1 MGHGRT
7 KPTVSRCPRDS
18 CFRRVRFGQPTG
30 FFDVLLYES
39 LFYHGSPTR
48 QILAGDRHC
57 ARIEVRRPLANPLFP
72 ARCGAKTIPA
82 GVPRNRAALP
92 GPDRVVSACPAL
104 MAVWNA
110 EDHLHSRF
118 TGYDVPR
125 CCTFRPKQGTML
137 LCRPSKNALTKPAKQ
152 ADTPVSSPEDFR
164 HMTKSS
170 RSRRTRCSAPAGWG
184 AGAILAGVP
193 GTMSRLL
200 CRGMIQRECRGEDHQ
215 IL

>member
-39 LFYHGSPTR
+39 LFYNGSPTR

-92 GPDRVVSACPAL
+92 GPDRVVSVRPAS

-110 EDHLHSRF
+110 EDHLHSRV

-125 CCTFRPKQGTML
+125 CCTFRAKQGTMHL
-137 LCRPSKNALTKPAKQ
+137 MPTIEKRAHKTGQTGRHIGIQPRGFPPHDKIGPIK
-152 ADTPVSSPEDFR
+152 ADPVQR
-164 HMTKSS
+164 A
-170 RSRRTRCSAPAGWG
+170 RRMGCGSDPGRCSGHDVSP
-184 AGAILAGVP
+184 LVPRDDSTGVS
-193 GTMSRLL
+193 G
-200 CRGMIQRECRGEDHQ
+200 
-215 IL
+215 